1 MPLISKNPKTEFYNK
16 IFVLFVF
23 FRPFRNLFCEV
34 GYMHVNSWQTINM
47 AQSLCISAF
56 ETCHVNRLHVFT
68 YKLFSD
74 YQKKDVTLQ
83 RDS

>member
-1 MPLISKNPKTEFYNK
+1 
-16 IFVLFVF
+16 
-23 FRPFRNLFCEV
+23 
-34 GYMHVNSWQTINM
+34 M
-47 AQSLCISAF
+47 AQILCISAF